1 MYYFLIFNGEERL
14 MMVRPKKHR
23 AAAEWEDLRILTELV
38 EAEAEGRALDRD
50 QAFRLATDMAERYP
64 DIRANLALI
73 RDRMRPDRGF
83 QAASR

>member
-1 MYYFLIFNGEERL
+1 
-14 MMVRPKKHR
+14 MMAIRADRRRV
-23 AAAEWEDLRILTELV
+23 AAAEWEDLRTLTELI

-73 RDRMRPDRGF
+73 RDRMRPGGDLLLG
-83 QAASR
+83 SR